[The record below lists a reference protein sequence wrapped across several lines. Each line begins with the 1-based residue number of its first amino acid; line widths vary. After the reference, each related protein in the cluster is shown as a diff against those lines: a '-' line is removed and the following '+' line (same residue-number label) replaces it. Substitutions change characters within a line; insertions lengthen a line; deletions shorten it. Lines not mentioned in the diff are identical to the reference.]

1 MPEEKI
7 IRTYAT
13 VAEENRDINKMYE
26 QGYKWQAVSLGTI
39 EFTKMD
45 VETEKKDYLMVAPTR

>member
-13 VAEENRDINKMYE
+13 VAEENKDINKMYE

-45 VETEKKDYLMVAPTR
+45 VETEKKTT